1 MHVYANADLT
11 YLSIVTSATRHY
23 ALTQS
28 GTTFNKMSHARQCVR
43 YSQLCI
49 IVVRLSS
56 IQRGPNMTPTQSSS
70 EKCTIF
76 RGKAGLRFH
85 ARKSEAGA
93 VTARGWGGW
102 GVCITCRVRRHLC
115 LAHPRSLFVTLFV
128 SLSLSL
134 FLVSICKWFQAR
146 VRAYCTT

>member
-28 GTTFNKMSHARQCVR
+28 GTTFNKMSHARQYVR

-56 IQRGPNMTPTQSSS
+56 IQRGPNMTPTQSSF

-76 RGKAGLRFH
+76 RGEAGLRFH
-85 ARKSEAGA
+85 TRKSEAGA
-93 VTARGWGGW
+93 VIARGWGAW

-115 LAHPRSLFVTLFV
+115 LAHVTLFG
-128 SLSLSL
+128 SLSLSPS
-134 FLVSICKWFQAR
+134 FSYRSANGFKHE
-146 VRAYCTT
+146 